1 MATLTRLA
9 TTLTARFYPSQSL
22 TDAFYLDGRLCGK
35 RETRQAD
42 ITIDKDE
49 RGFFLSVF
57 THPTIQGFEPGSL
70 PPFEP
75 QLRDLCNE
83 VKNGHKEID
92 GMIEKFLSTA
102 VEVAGAL
109 KLSDNQT
116 RNPYFSGVIVRD
128 SEAFAV
134 TIGNGLA
141 FLYRDDTVFPLT
153 DAGIPMEPIDAY
165 GNRVGDF
172 QYYCSSK
179 TANALWSNFF
189 TLTPN
194 DCIILCNKAVYDA
207 LGQREIL
214 RILTDAEDQ
223 CDAAGLILT
232 QASARMPNTPM
243 QISISFV
250 ENVTKEEK
258 RGLFGRRK
266 KEKSYEDEPHE
277 IIESTV
283 EGGEVGAAAKAIADA
298 GFVNLDPEPEVAA
311 AAAAAE
317 AGLAAAATAAAAGG
331 PIVFGENSKEAAPA
345 AKTDAALEFP
355 DKKEPEKEPD
365 AGDVLKNLF
374 GEMKESA
381 KSDAEAVQAA
391 AEAAKA
397 EEPVEVK
404 AEEPAKEEP
413 KFNFEFAIPKEPEAP
428 AATATAAGT
437 EPVVPAPAA
446 EPESPFVAKI
456 GEHPEEAAKAAEA
469 APARMKTV
477 STIEF
482 VPDVDDEPTKPIN
495 DLTSVLHQSENGGV
509 IASAVAGVTD
519 ATISQPVPAADVPL
533 TPVMPG
539 LFTAAAQQAAS
550 TPEPVSAPEPAP
562 APAAPSAPAEI
573 VFTAG
578 NGLGD
583 SGMGGNILQPAG
595 EPFDPY
601 GKASSDELKNAPPLV
616 FGDDLTMVQKP
627 VQTEPEG
634 AQSIP
639 VPEFELKEE
648 KPELKEEDKL
658 SVDFPETEM
667 PEQPVQPEVPVVN
680 EAPAAPAAVN
690 AEPAVQEAAPAPAA
704 VSAPVQAPA
713 PAPAPAPQPEP
724 VQTPVES
731 TEEDFVLPFGNM
743 VTTVDIGDKQKTDD
757 IPQMPLYDG
766 GNFDTPVNAVSSEE
780 KIDQPARDVSAYGDY
795 GAADVAPDIAAAAA
809 VPPYQ
814 PYGGEAFP
822 TSDQN
827 NYGTYNTQQAAYA
840 QGGDPMSDNNGYD
853 GGYGYG
859 QQNNGSYDPNLN
871 YGAPGQ
877 NQGYQDPYGYN
888 QGYQPQGYQNQGYQN
903 QGYDAQGYQNQ
914 GYQPGYD
921 TQSYQGQQG
930 YDAQNYQSQQGY
942 QGYQPQG
949 YDNQDYGQSYGSPA
963 NEQAA
968 SSSSSSSLDDE
979 WFNNILGVDNKGDVV
994 DDGGQF
1000 GFSEAPHA
1008 PAQPAPAARQQA
1020 QYTNPGQSSYRP
1032 AGTGPSS
1039 VGGRPAGVPKSPII
1053 GGKGGGRKM
1062 KLNRNGYM
1070 FLAFVAILIIC
1081 IIIVIALIARGCS
1094 KKPVETTA
1102 TSASVTTD
1110 LIPTTETT
1118 KATLE
1123 DKSAPIGVFVF
1134 SDSVGFRTWWDLF
1147 HYVYKIDLDNE
1158 LDPRIQTIIKYNAQ
1172 DPATYTPHSGDRLLL
1187 PPLGVIAGTIPVTF
1201 KPGGTSTQDAAG
1213 ETTAA
1218 AAGETTQATEGSIK
1232 LN

>member
-258 RGLFGRRK
+258 RGFFGRRK

-277 IIESTV
+277 MIESTV

-317 AGLAAAATAAAAGG
+317 AGLAAAAAAAATG
-331 PIVFGENSKEAAPA
+331 PLVFGENNAKAAAPSA
-345 AKTDAALEFP
+345 STDADLVFP
-355 DKKEPEKEPD
+355 DKKEPEKETD

-381 KSDAEAVQAA
+381 KSDAEAAQAA
-391 AEAAKA
+391 AEAAK
-397 EEPVEVK
+397 V
-404 AEEPAKEEP
+404 EEPAEVPASEPVKEES
-413 KFNFEFAIPKEPEAP
+413 KFNFEFAIPKEPEVP
-428 AATATAAGT
+428 AATAPEAPA
-437 EPVVPAPAA
+437 EPVISIPAA
-446 EPESPFVAKI
+446 ESESPFVAKI
-456 GEHPEEAAKAAEA
+456 SEHPEEAAKAAET
-469 APARMKTV
+469 APAKMKTV
-477 STIEF
+477 SSIEF
-482 VPDVDDEPTKPIN
+482 VPDVDDEPTKPVDDI
-495 DLTSVLHQSENGGV
+495 TAVLHQAENGGI

-519 ATISQPVPAADVPL
+519 ATISQPVPETSVPL

-539 LFTAAAQQAAS
+539 LFTAAVQQPPV
-550 TPEPVSAPEPAP
+550 TTEPVSAPEPEEP
-562 APAAPSAPAEI
+562 APAASSASQEI

-578 NGLGD
+578 TGL
-583 SGMGGNILQPAG
+583 GGNILQPAG

-616 FGDDLTMVQKP
+616 FGDDQTAVEKP

-658 SVDFPETEM
+658 SVDFPETES
-667 PEQPVQPEVPVVN
+667 PVQPAQPAATAVP
-680 EAPAAPAAVN
+680 EAPAAPEAVK
-690 AEPAVQEAAPAPAA
+690 ETPFVQEAVPAPAA
-704 VSAPVQAPA
+704 VSAPVPEPAPVPVPEPA
-713 PAPAPAPQPEP
+713 PAPAP
-724 VQTPVES
+724 VES
-731 TEEDFVLPFGNM
+731 TEDDFVLPFGNM
-743 VTTVDIGDKQKTDD
+743 VTTVDIGDKPKSDD

-766 GNFDTPVNAVSSEE
+766 GNFDTPVNAVGSEE

-795 GAADVAPDIAAAAA
+795 GAADVAPDIAAAT

-827 NYGTYNTQQAAYA
+827 NYGTYNTQQAAYV
-840 QGGDPMSDNNGYD
+840 QGGDPMSDNNGYG
-853 GGYGYG
+853 GGYGYD
-859 QQNNGSYDPNLN
+859 QQNNGPYDPNMN
-871 YGAPGQ
+871 YGAAGQ

-888 QGYQPQGYQNQGYQN
+888 QGYQPQGYQNQGYDAQNYQN
-903 QGYDAQGYQNQ
+903 QGYQPGYGAQPGYDAQGYQNQ
-914 GYQPGYD
+914 
-921 TQSYQGQQG
+921 
-930 YDAQNYQSQQGY
+930 

-949 YDNQDYGQSYGSPA
+949 YDNQDYGQSYGAPA

-968 SSSSSSSLDDE
+968 SSSSSASLDDE

-1000 GFSEAPHA
+1000 GFSEAPQA
-1008 PAQPAPAARQQA
+1008 PAQQAPTARQQA
-1020 QYTNPGQSSYRP
+1020 QYTNPGQTSHRP
-1032 AGTGPSS
+1032 AGSGPSS
-1039 VGGRPAGVPKSPII
+1039 VGGRPAGAPKSPII

-1070 FLAFVAILIIC
+1070 
-1081 IIIVIALIARGCS
+1081 
-1094 KKPVETTA
+1094 
-1102 TSASVTTD
+1102 
-1110 LIPTTETT
+1110 
-1118 KATLE
+1118 
-1123 DKSAPIGVFVF
+1123 
-1134 SDSVGFRTWWDLF
+1134 
-1147 HYVYKIDLDNE
+1147 
-1158 LDPRIQTIIKYNAQ
+1158 
-1172 DPATYTPHSGDRLLL
+1172 
-1187 PPLGVIAGTIPVTF
+1187 
-1201 KPGGTSTQDAAG
+1201 
-1213 ETTAA
+1213 
-1218 AAGETTQATEGSIK
+1218 
-1232 LN
+1232 

>member
-75 QLRDLCNE
+75 QLRELCNE

-116 RNPYFSGVIVRD
+116 RNPYFSGIIVRD
-128 SEAFAV
+128 AEAFAV

-250 ENVTKEEK
+250 ETVSKEEK

-277 IIESTV
+277 ITESTV

-317 AGLAAAATAAAAGG
+317 AGLAAAAANAAAG
-331 PIVFGENSKEAAPA
+331 PLVFGENAAAAAPA
-345 AKTDAALEFP
+345 ASTDALLEFP
-355 DKKEPEKEPD
+355 DKKEPVKEASAED
-365 AGDVLKNLF
+365 AMKSVF

-391 AEAAKA
+391 EKAAMDFEIPTVSEQPA
-397 EEPVEVK
+397 PVE
-404 AEEPAKEEP
+404 
-413 KFNFEFAIPKEPEAP
+413 
-428 AATATAAGT
+428 T
-437 EPVVPAPAA
+437 PAPAPAPVA
-446 EPESPFVAKI
+446 EPASPFVATI
-456 GEHPEEAAKAAEA
+456 GDHPEEAVKAVDDGPAK
-469 APARMKTV
+469 MKTV
-477 STIEF
+477 SSIEF
-482 VPDVDDEPTKPIN
+482 VPDVDDEPTKPVDDI
-495 DLTSVLHQSENGGV
+495 TAVLHQAENGAI
-509 IASAVAGVTD
+509 IAGAVAGAAAGMSGT
-519 ATISQPVPAADVPL
+519 APEAKPAAEP
-533 TPVMPG
+533 T
-539 LFTAAAQQAAS
+539 AAQQLFFTSPFNLGAAQE
-550 TPEPVSAPEPAP
+550 TPAPAEVPTAPVVSEPVVPEPAVPDVP
-562 APAAPSAPAEI
+562 APAVVENPGEI

-578 NGLGD
+578 TGLGD
-583 SGMGGNILQPAG
+583 TGLGNTILQPAG

-616 FGDDLTMVQKP
+616 FGDDASMAKP

-639 VPEFELKEE
+639 VPDFDIQEE
-648 KPELKEEDKL
+648 KPEVKEEDKL
-658 SVDFPETEM
+658 SVDFPETEVVAAPQEPAPAVSETPSETIKEEPL
-667 PEQPVQPEVPVVN
+667 PEEAIEPVVQ
-680 EAPAAPAAVN
+680 AAT
-690 AEPAVQEAAPAPAA
+690 PAPAA
-704 VSAPVQAPA
+704 VSTPA
-713 PAPAPAPQPEP
+713 PAPAPVAE
-724 VQTPVES
+724 TGG
-731 TEEDFVLPFGNM
+731 EDDIILPFGNM
-743 VTTVDIGDKQKTDD
+743 VSTVDMGEKPKSDD

-766 GNFDTPVNAVSSEE
+766 GNFDTPVNAVGSEE

-795 GAADVAPDIAAAAA
+795 GVQDVAPDIAAA

-822 TSDQN
+822 TSDQT
-827 NYGTYNTQQAAYA
+827 NYGTYNTQQTAYV
-840 QGGDPMSDNNGYD
+840 QGGVPMSDNNGFA
-853 GGYGYG
+853 GGYGNG
-859 QQNNGSYDPNLN
+859 QQNGGSYDPN
-871 YGAPGQ
+871 YGAPVQGQ
-877 NQGYQDPYGYN
+877 QGYQDPYGGYGQGYQTQDYQPQGYEP
-888 QGYQPQGYQNQGYQN
+888 QGYQPQQGYEPQGYQQGYQP
-903 QGYDAQGYQNQ
+903 QGYDAQGYQ
-914 GYQPGYD
+914 
-921 TQSYQGQQG
+921 SQQG
-930 YDAQNYQSQQGY
+930 YDSQGY
-942 QGYQPQG
+942 ADQGFG
-949 YDNQDYGQSYGSPA
+949 TPA
-963 NEQAA
+963 QEQAA
-968 SSSSSSSLDDE
+968 SASSSPSLDDE
-979 WFNNILGVDNKGDVV
+979 WFNNILGVDNSGEVI

-1000 GFSEAPHA
+1000 GFSEPQAPVQR
-1008 PAQPAPAARQQA
+1008 PTPTPQQQA

-1032 AGTGPSS
+1032 SGAGPSS
-1039 VGGRPAGVPKSPII
+1039 VGGRRPTGAPKSPVM
-1053 GGKGGGRKM
+1053 GGGGRSGGGGRKM

-1094 KKPVETTA
+1094 KKPAETSVPTYESTSETVP
-1102 TSASVTTD
+1102 TSA
-1110 LIPTTETT
+1110 TT
-1118 KATLE
+1118 KATVK
-1123 DKSAPIGVFVF
+1123 DKSAPVGVFIF
-1134 SDSVGFRTWWDLF
+1134 SDSVGYRTWWDLF

-1158 LDPRIQTIIKYNAQ
+1158 SDPRIQTIIKYNAQ
-1172 DPATYTPHSGDRLLL
+1172 DPTTYTPHSGDRLLL
-1187 PPLGVIAGTIPVTF
+1187 PPQGVIAGTIPVTF
-1201 KPGGTSTQDAAG
+1201 KPGGTG

-1218 AAGETTQATEGSIK
+1218 GADGAGAGETTQATDGSIK

>member
-109 KLSDNQT
+109 KLSDNQS

-258 RGLFGRRK
+258 RGFFGRRK

-317 AGLAAAATAAAAGG
+317 AGLAAAATAAAAGA
-331 PIVFGENSKEAAPA
+331 PLVFGENNNQAAAPS
-345 AKTDAALEFP
+345 AKTDADLVFP
-355 DKKEPEKEPD
+355 DKKDDEKTPD
-365 AGDVLKNLF
+365 AGDVLKDLF

-381 KSDAEAVQAA
+381 KSDAEAAQAA
-391 AEAAKA
+391 ADAAKA
-397 EEPVEVK
+397 ETPVEVK
-404 AEEPAKEEP
+404 TEEPVKEEP
-413 KFNFEFAIPKEPEAP
+413 KFNFEFAVPETPAAP
-428 AATATAAGT
+428 ATPAPATPA
-437 EPVVPAPAA
+437 EPVVAAPAA
-446 EPESPFVAKI
+446 EPASPFVATI

-477 STIEF
+477 SSIEF

-495 DLTSVLHQSENGGV
+495 DLTSVLHQAENAGT
-509 IASAVAGVTD
+509 IASAVSAVTSD
-519 ATISQPVPAADVPL
+519 TISQPIPVPEANVPL

-539 LFTAAAQQAAS
+539 LFTAAAQQASAAS
-550 TPEPVSAPEPAP
+550 EPVSAPEPVTP
-562 APAAPSAPAEI
+562 APAASSAPAEI

-578 NGLGD
+578 SGL
-583 SGMGGNILQPAG
+583 GGNILQPAG

-616 FGDDLTMVQKP
+616 FGDDLTTNAKP

-658 SVDFPETEM
+658 SVDFPETET
-667 PEQPVQPEVPVVN
+667 PEKPVQPEATIAP
-680 EAPAAPAAVN
+680 EAPAAPVAPAAPEAVK
-690 AEPAVQEAAPAPAA
+690 ETPFVQEAAPAPAA
-704 VSAPVQAPA
+704 VSAPAPA
-713 PAPAPAPQPEP
+713 PVPEPSPAPAAA
-724 VQTPVES
+724 PVES

-743 VTTVDIGDKQKTDD
+743 VTTVDIGDKPKSDD

-827 NYGTYNTQQAAYA
+827 NYGTYNTQQAAYV
-840 QGGDPMSDNNGYD
+840 QGGDPMSDNNGYG

-859 QQNNGSYDPNLN
+859 QQNNGSYDPNMN
-871 YGAPGQ
+871 YGAEGQ
-877 NQGYQDPYGYN
+877 GQGYQDPYGYN
-888 QGYQPQGYQNQGYQN
+888 QGYQNQGYQNQGYDPQGYQNQGYQN
-903 QGYDAQGYQNQ
+903 QSYQPQ

-921 TQSYQGQQG
+921 AQQG
-930 YDAQNYQSQQGY
+930 YDA

-949 YDNQDYGQSYGSPA
+949 YDNQDYGQSFGGPA
-963 NEQAA
+963 EQAA

-1000 GFSEAPHA
+1000 GFSEAPQA
-1008 PAQPAPAARQQA
+1008 PAQQAPSARQQA

-1039 VGGRPAGVPKSPII
+1039 VGGRPAGVPKSPVI

-1081 IIIVIALIARGCS
+1081 IIIVISLIARGCS
-1094 KKPVETTA
+1094 RKPVESTVPTFDTTA
-1102 TSASVTTD
+1102 DTV
-1110 LIPTTETT
+1110 PTTETT
-1118 KATLE
+1118 KATID
-1123 DKSAPIGVFVF
+1123 DKSAPIGYFEF
-1134 SDSVGFRTWWDLF
+1134 SDSIGYRTWWDLF

-1158 LDPRIQTIIKYNAQ
+1158 NDPRIQIIIKYNAL
-1172 DPATYTPHSGDRLLL
+1172 DPATYTPHSGDSLLL

-1201 KPGGTSTQDAAG
+1201 KPGTASNQGAAG

-1218 AAGETTQATEGSIK
+1218 GAGETTQATEGSIK

>member
-258 RGLFGRRK
+258 RGFFGRRK

-277 IIESTV
+277 MIESTV

-317 AGLAAAATAAAAGG
+317 AGLAAAAAAAAG
-331 PIVFGENSKEAAPA
+331 PLVFGENNAKAAAPSA
-345 AKTDAALEFP
+345 PTDASLVFP
-355 DKKEPEKEPD
+355 DKKEPEKEAD

-381 KSDAEAVQAA
+381 KSDAEAAQAA
-391 AEAAKA
+391 AEAAKT
-397 EEPVEVK
+397 EEPAEVPAAEPAK
-404 AEEPAKEEP
+404 EEPAKEEP
-413 KFNFEFAIPKEPEAP
+413 KFNFEFAIPKEPETPAAP
-428 AATATAAGT
+428 APEAAPA
-437 EPVVPAPAA
+437 EPVISIPVSEPA
-446 EPESPFVAKI
+446 SPFVAKI
-456 GEHPEEAAKAAEA
+456 SDHPEEAAKAAEA
-469 APARMKTV
+469 APAKMKTV
-477 STIEF
+477 SSIEF
-482 VPDVDDEPTKPIN
+482 VPDVDDEPTKPVDDI
-495 DLTSVLHQSENGGV
+495 TAVLHQADNGAV
-509 IASAVAGVTD
+509 IASAVAGVTG
-519 ATISQPVPAADVPL
+519 ATISQPVPEASVPL

-539 LFTAAAQQAAS
+539 LFTAAVQQPPV
-550 TPEPVSAPEPAP
+550 TPEPVSAPGPEVP
-562 APAAPSAPAEI
+562 APAAANAPAEI

-578 NGLGD
+578 SGLGD
-583 SGMGGNILQPAG
+583 SAAGGNILQPAG

-616 FGDDLTMVQKP
+616 FGDDLTAVEKP

-658 SVDFPETEM
+658 SVDFPETET
-667 PEQPVQPEVPVVN
+667 PEQPAEPVAPAVP
-680 EAPAAPAAVN
+680 EAPAAPEAVK
-690 AEPAVQEAAPAPAA
+690 ETHFVQEAAPAPAA
-704 VSAPVQAPA
+704 VSAPVPEPA
-713 PAPAPAPQPEP
+713 PAPAPAP
-724 VQTPVES
+724 VDS
-731 TEEDFVLPFGNM
+731 TEDDFVLPFGNM
-743 VTTVDIGDKQKTDD
+743 VTTVDIGDKPKSDD

-795 GAADVAPDIAAAAA
+795 GTADVAPDIAAAT

-827 NYGTYNTQQAAYA
+827 NYGTYNTQQAAYV
-840 QGGDPMSDNNGYD
+840 QGGDPMSDNNGYG

-859 QQNNGSYDPNLN
+859 QQNNGPYDPNMN
-871 YGAPGQ
+871 YGQAGQ
-877 NQGYQDPYGYN
+877 DQGYHDPYGYS
-888 QGYQPQGYQNQGYQN
+888 QGYQNQGYQN

-914 GYQPGYD
+914 GYQPGY
-921 TQSYQGQQG
+921 GAQQG
-930 YDAQNYQSQQGY
+930 YDAQGYQNQ

-949 YDNQDYGQSYGSPA
+949 YDNQDYGQSYGAPA

-968 SSSSSSSLDDE
+968 SSSSSASLDDE
-979 WFNNILGVDNKGDVV
+979 WFNNILGVDNQGDVV

-1000 GFSEAPHA
+1000 GFSEAPQA
-1008 PAQPAPAARQQA
+1008 PVQQAPSARQQA
-1020 QYTNPGQSSYRP
+1020 QYTNPGQTSYRP
-1032 AGTGPSS
+1032 AGAGPSS
-1039 VGGRPAGVPKSPII
+1039 VGTRPSGAPKSPVI
-1053 GGKGGGRKM
+1053 GGKNGGRKM

-1102 TSASVTTD
+1102 ASIASTSET
-1110 LIPTTETT
+1110 IPTTETT

-1123 DKSAPIGVFVF
+1123 DKSAPIGIFVF

-1147 HYVYKIDLDNE
+1147 HYVYKIDLDNDK
-1158 LDPRIQTIIKYNAQ
+1158 DPRIQTIIKYNAQ
-1172 DPATYTPHSGDRLLL
+1172 DPNTYTPHSGDRLLL
-1187 PPLGVIAGTIPVTF
+1187 PPLGVIAGTIPITF
-1201 KPGGTSTQDAAG
+1201 KPGTQAQNGTG

-1218 AAGETTQATEGSIK
+1218 AGAGETTQATAGSIK

>member
-258 RGLFGRRK
+258 RGFFGRRK

-317 AGLAAAATAAAAGG
+317 AGLAAAATAAAAGA
-331 PIVFGENSKEAAPA
+331 PLVFGENNNQAAAPS
-345 AKTDAALEFP
+345 AKTDADLVFP
-355 DKKEPEKEPD
+355 DKKEDEKAPD
-365 AGDVLKNLF
+365 AGAVLKDLF

-381 KSDAEAVQAA
+381 KSDAEAAQAA
-391 AEAAKA
+391 ADAAKVEA
-397 EEPVEVK
+397 PVEVK
-404 AEEPAKEEP
+404 AEEPVKEEP
-413 KFNFEFAIPKEPEAP
+413 KFNFEFAVPETPAAP
-428 AATATAAGT
+428 AT
-437 EPVVPAPAA
+437 PAPATPA
-446 EPESPFVAKI
+446 EPVAAAPAVEPASPFVATI

-477 STIEF
+477 SSIEF

-495 DLTSVLHQSENGGV
+495 DLTSVLHQAENAGT
-509 IASAVAGVTD
+509 IASAVSGVTSD
-519 ATISQPVPAADVPL
+519 TISQPIPVPEADVPL

-539 LFTAAAQQAAS
+539 LFTAAAQQASAAS
-550 TPEPVSAPEPAP
+550 EPVSAPEPVTP
-562 APAAPSAPAEI
+562 APAASSAPSEI

-578 NGLGD
+578 SGL
-583 SGMGGNILQPAG
+583 GGNILQPAG

-616 FGDDLTMVQKP
+616 FGDDLTTNAKP

-639 VPEFELKEE
+639 VPEFELNEE
-648 KPELKEEDKL
+648 KPEIKEEDKL
-658 SVDFPETEM
+658 SVDFPETET
-667 PEQPVQPEVPVVN
+667 PEQPVQPEAPVAPEASAAPV
-680 EAPAAPAAVN
+680 APAAPEAVK
-690 AEPAVQEAAPAPAA
+690 ETPFVQEAAPAPAA
-704 VSAPVQAPA
+704 VSAPAPAPAQVPTPA
-713 PAPAPAPQPEP
+713 PAPAAA
-724 VQTPVES
+724 PVES

-743 VTTVDIGDKQKTDD
+743 VTTVDIGDKPKSDD

-827 NYGTYNTQQAAYA
+827 NYGTYNTQQAAYV
-840 QGGDPMSDNNGYD
+840 QGGDPMSDNNGYG

-859 QQNNGSYDPNLN
+859 QQNNGSYDPNMN
-871 YGAPGQ
+871 YGAEGQ
-877 NQGYQDPYGYN
+877 GQGYQDPYGYN
-888 QGYQPQGYQNQGYQN
+888 QGYQNQGYQN
-903 QGYDAQGYQNQ
+903 QGYDPQGYQNQSYQPQ

-921 TQSYQGQQG
+921 AQQG
-930 YDAQNYQSQQGY
+930 YDA

-949 YDNQDYGQSYGSPA
+949 YDNQDYGQSYGGPA
-963 NEQAA
+963 EQAA

-1000 GFSEAPHA
+1000 GFSEAPQA
-1008 PAQPAPAARQQA
+1008 PAQQAPSARQQA

-1039 VGGRPAGVPKSPII
+1039 VGGRPAGVPKSPVI

-1081 IIIVIALIARGCS
+1081 IIIVISLIARGCS
-1094 KKPVETTA
+1094 RKPVESTVPTFDTTA
-1102 TSASVTTD
+1102 DTV
-1110 LIPTTETT
+1110 PTTETT
-1118 KATLE
+1118 KATID
-1123 DKSAPIGVFVF
+1123 DKSAPIGYFEF
-1134 SDSVGFRTWWDLF
+1134 SDSIGYRTWWDLF

-1158 LDPRIQTIIKYNAQ
+1158 NDPRIQTIIKYNAQ

-1201 KPGGTSTQDAAG
+1201 KPGGTQNTEAAAGADTGAG
-1213 ETTAA
+1213 ETAQT
-1218 AAGETTQATEGSIK
+1218 TEGSIK
-1232 LN
+1232 IN

>member
-9 TTLTARFYPSQSL
+9 TTLTARFYPSQSV

-35 RETRQAD
+35 RETRSAD

-75 QLRDLCNE
+75 QLRELCNE

-250 ENVTKEEK
+250 ESVSKEEK

-277 IIESTV
+277 ITESTV

-298 GFVNLDPEPEVAA
+298 GFVNLDPEPE

-317 AGLAAAATAAAAGG
+317 AGLAEKAAEGSV
-331 PIVFGENSKEAAPA
+331 VFGENDSEAAKA
-345 AKTDAALEFP
+345 SETDADLEFP
-355 DKKEPEKEPD
+355 DKNEPEKE
-365 AGDVLKNLF
+365 ASAEEVLKNIF

-381 KSDAEAVQAA
+381 KNDAEAAA
-391 AEAAKA
+391 AAADAADAAK
-397 EEPVEVK
+397 K
-404 AEEPAKEEP
+404 EEPAIKPE
-413 KFNFEFAIPKEPEAP
+413 FDFEMPSVSAP
-428 AATATAAGT
+428 AAAPVAAPVAPVT
-437 EPVVPAPAA
+437 PVVPVAPVAPVVEA
-446 EPESPFVAKI
+446 EPSSPFVAKI
-456 GEHPEEAAKAAEA
+456 GDHPEEAAKAAESV
-469 APARMKTV
+469 PAKMKTV
-477 STIEF
+477 SSIEF
-482 VPDVDDEPTKPIN
+482 TPDVDDEPTKPVD
-495 DLTSVLHQSENGGV
+495 DLTDVLHQAENGSV
-509 IASAVAGVTD
+509 IAGAVAGVASTVSSP
-519 ATISQPVPAADVPL
+519 APEAAPVAPNAEIISSPFNPVAP
-533 TPVMPG
+533 
-539 LFTAAAQQAAS
+539 QAA
-550 TPEPVSAPEPAP
+550 PET
-562 APAAPSAPAEI
+562 APAAPATAPSEI

-578 NGLGD
+578 PILGD
-583 SGMGGNILQPAG
+583 NSNSNTILKPAG

-601 GKASSDELKNAPPLV
+601 GKASSDELKNAPPIV
-616 FGDDLTMVQKP
+616 FGDDLSASKP

-639 VPEFELKEE
+639 VPDFDLKEE
-648 KPELKEEDKL
+648 KPDLKEEDKL
-658 SVDFPETEM
+658 SVDFPETDAAAE
-667 PEQPVQPEVPVVN
+667 PEKAPEAPVAPVAEEKVPEVVK
-680 EAPAAPAAVN
+680 E
-690 AEPAVQEAAPAPAA
+690 EPYVQEAAPAPAA
-704 VSAPVQAPA
+704 VSAPV
-713 PAPAPAPQPEP
+713 PEP
-724 VQTPVES
+724 AAAPVTIS
-731 TEEDFVLPFGNM
+731 NNEDDIILPFGNM
-743 VTTVDIGDKQKTDD
+743 VTAVDVGEKQKSDD

-795 GAADVAPDIAAAAA
+795 GVADVAPDIAAAAA
-809 VPPYQ
+809 AAATANVPPYQ

-822 TSDQN
+822 TSDQA
-827 NYGTYNTQQAAYA
+827 NYGTYNTQQTAYS
-840 QGGDPMSDNNGYD
+840 QGGVPMSDNNGFA
-853 GGYGYG
+853 GGYGNG

-871 YGAPGQ
+871 YGAPAQ
-877 NQGYQDPYGYN
+877 DQGYQDQYGYG
-888 QGYQPQGYQNQGYQN
+888 QGYQ
-903 QGYDAQGYQNQ
+903 QGYDAQGYQDQQ
-914 GYQPGYD
+914 GYQA
-921 TQSYQGQQG
+921 QG
-930 YDAQNYQSQQGY
+930 YDAQNYQEQSYDPQSY
-942 QGYQPQG
+942 QSA
-949 YDNQDYGQSYGSPA
+949 QDYTGYGAQGQ
-963 NEQAA
+963 EQAA
-968 SSSSSSSLDDE
+968 SASSSASLDDE
-979 WFNNILGVDNKGDVV
+979 WFNNILGVDNSGDVV

-1000 GFSEAPHA
+1000 GFAPESQA
-1008 PAQPAPAARQQA
+1008 PVNQNGAPITRQKA
-1020 QYTNPGQSSYRP
+1020 PYGSGQSSYRP
-1032 AGTGPSS
+1032 SGAGPSS
-1039 VGGRPAGVPKSPII
+1039 VGGRAAGGAPKSPFV
-1053 GGKGGGRKM
+1053 GGRPGGNRKM

-1094 KKPVETTA
+1094 KKPEQTIPTGNESTSET
-1102 TSASVTTD
+1102 VM
-1110 LIPTTETT
+1110 TTETT
-1118 KATLE
+1118 KTTIE
-1123 DKSAPIGVFVF
+1123 DKSAPIGYFVF

-1147 HYVYKIDLDNE
+1147 HYVYKIDLDNAN
-1158 LDPRIQTIIKYNAQ
+1158 DPRIQTIIKYNGQ

-1201 KPGGTSTQDAAG
+1201 KPGGTPAGG

-1218 AAGETTQATEGSIK
+1218 AAAGGETTKATDGSIK
-1232 LN
+1232 IN